1 MEQRRPVVTVIGGG
15 MITRTQLLPTLYHM
29 QRQENGGGI
38 GEIRMCALDTK
49 PILEMRR
56 DAALQNGF
64 PGQNFVAFP
73 DPATT
78 KPTESFPELYRE
90 VLKSAPKGSI
100 AVVAVPDHFHYSVIK
115 AGLENDLHL
124 CVVKPLVLK
133 HAQAQEIEKMAR
145 ERGLVVG
152 VDYHKRFDY
161 RNLMARKDYRSGK
174 FGNFRLAQAH
184 LHEPWYYRDSNFQNW
199 CTCENSDMFT
209 YVGCHYV
216 DLVAFITGL
225 RPVSVSVYGI
235 RDKYPNGREGFLW
248 TDARVVWDNGGCL
261 SIANAI
267 GYPNAGAGGN
277 SQGLV
282 IWGQGPKDATLV
294 YHSDQ
299 FRGVKHSNIESG
311 SDPGDTIYSEPNPD
325 YFRLLDQGGAGGGL
339 VPVGYGHRSVEYI
352 IDACRQAGA
361 IASLT
366 ERQKLIKQFDA
377 EGIMAT
383 PANSA
388 YNELVVEAG
397 RLSITNAGREVV
409 IDYGEHPS
417 VRFR

>member
-1 MEQRRPVVTVIGGG
+1 MP
-15 MITRTQLLPTLYHM
+15 LLAM
-29 QRQENGGGI
+29 RQ
-38 GEIRMCALDTK
+38 
-49 PILEMRR
+49 
-56 DAALQNGF
+56 DAALVGGF
-64 PGQNFVAFP
+64 PGQGFAAFP
-73 DPATT
+73 DPDKV
-78 KPTESFPELYRE
+78 KPTEVFPELYRE
-90 VLKSAPKGSI
+90 VLASAPKGSI
-100 AVVAVPDHFHYSVIK
+100 AVVAVPDHFHYSAIM
-115 AGLENDLHL
+115 AALGNDLHV

-133 HAQAQEIEKMAR
+133 HAQAEEIEKVAM

-161 RNLMARKDYRSGK
+161 RNLMARKDYRGGK
-174 FGNFRLAQAH
+174 LGNFRLAQAH

-199 CTCENSDMFT
+199 CTCENSDFFT

-248 TDARVVWDNGGCL
+248 TDARVIWENGGCL
-261 SIANAI
+261 SVANAI
-267 GYPNAGAGGN
+267 GHPDAAAGGN
-277 SQGLV
+277 SQGMV
-282 IWGQGPKDATLV
+282 MWGQGANDATLLR
-294 YHSDQ
+294 HSDQ
-299 FRGVKHSNIESG
+299 FRGVTNSHTVAG
-311 SDPGDTIYSEPNPD
+311 GDPGDTVYSEPNPD
-325 YFRLLDQGGAGGGL
+325 YFRLIDQGGGVL

-352 IDACRQAGA
+352 IGACLQAAG
-361 IASLT
+361 IASLA
-366 ERQKLIKQFDA
+366 ERRKLLKRFDA

-397 RLSITNAGREVV
+397 RMSILNDGREVL
-409 IDYGEHPS
+409 ITYGEGAG

>member
-1 MEQRRPVVTVIGGG
+1 MSNPHQPIVTIIGGG

-29 QRQENGGGI
+29 QRQSAGGGI
-38 GEIRMCALDTK
+38 GEIRICALDTK
-49 PILEMRR
+49 PIIEMQQ
-56 DAALQNGF
+56 DTALQAGF
-64 PGQNFVAFP
+64 PGQSFIPFP
-73 DPATT
+73 DPAKT

-115 AGLENDLHL
+115 AALENDLHL

-133 HAQAQEIEKMAR
+133 HTQAEEIEKMAM

-161 RNLMARKDYRSGK
+161 RNLMARKDYRNGK
-174 FGNFRLAQAH
+174 LGNFRLAQAH
-184 LHEPWYYRDSNFQNW
+184 LHEPWYYRNSNFQNW
-199 CTCENSDMFT
+199 CTCENSDFFT

-216 DLVAFITGL
+216 DLLAFITGL
-225 RPVSVSVYGI
+225 KPTSVSVYGI

-248 TDARVVWDNGGCL
+248 TDARVIWENGGCL
-261 SIANAI
+261 SVANAI
-267 GYPNAGAGGN
+267 GSPDAAAGGN
-277 SQGLV
+277 SQGMV
-282 IWGQGPKDATLV
+282 MWGQGSNDATLLR
-294 YHSDQ
+294 HSDQ
-299 FRGVKHSNIESG
+299 FRGVTNSHTVAG

-325 YFRLLDQGGAGGGL
+325 YFRLLDQGGGGL

-352 IDACRQAGA
+352 IDACKQAGA
-361 IASLT
+361 IALLAD
-366 ERQKLIKQFDA
+366 RQKLLKQLDA

-397 RLSITNAGREVV
+397 RLSIMNGGREVV
-409 IDYGEHPS
+409 IEYGSHPG